1 MQTRTRNALL
11 ATALWSIGTASYA
24 QTASESPSV
33 DPSAPAAAAEADS
46 TDADSKDIV
55 VTAQKRAERV
65 QDVSAQV
72 NVLTA
77 ATINGLQI
85 RQTPDIVA
93 TIPNLTIART
103 DTYRNSTIV
112 LRSISQAN
120 NSDVPV
126 AVIVDGVPQIDPK
139 EFNTRLFDVA
149 QIEVL
154 KGPQGS
160 LYGRNAEAG
169 VILITTVAPTNEF
182 GGSGRLSYGKN
193 GQVDTSVGISG
204 AIVPDKVLF
213 RLSGNYFTSN
223 GLITNDF
230 RSDRPDYVDHD
241 WNVRGSLRILPTD
254 DITIDLIGRYGDFR
268 AGSTYFTPIFS
279 ANANDFQNP
288 REGFPNRAFGH
299 SLFLSGKFEAQL
311 GFATLT
317 AITGY
322 TKNKETQITDVD
334 FTNKVQNP
342 TVTQRGDYQ
351 PSDSHVFSQE
361 LRLTGSSTSRLR
373 WFVGADYLSASK
385 YVSTNIFTDRQNY
398 DVDPYG
404 PYLVSNIGRTTRS
417 DYGVSGQLDFDVFDG
432 FTLSGGLRYEDSKR
446 KQLNLVN
453 GVRRKVDF
461 DKLQPKVTATY
472 KFDRDLLVYGTYAV
486 GHRAGGFNQPNFQIP
501 IFADETLK
509 NFEVGLKS
517 QWLDR
522 RLTINAALF
531 SGNVTNYQYS
541 YIDSTTASSVTGT
554 IAGVRIR
561 GLEVEAR
568 ANPFAGLNLSG
579 SIGVS
584 DPKITKSV
592 FPQLVGNATPRA
604 RKFTWQ
610 AGFDY
615 TVPISDDVS
624 FVARANANG
633 FSRTYWF
640 IDNLDVQRP
649 RGFLDGNI
657 GVTTGDLTVT
667 LWGKNLTNTK
677 ANETFFPRQATGNPF
692 YLAYP
697 IKPVSYGVELAFK
710 F

>member
-1 MQTRTRNALL
+1 MLAGVICGV
-11 ATALWSIGTASYA
+11 ATAASA
-24 QTASESPSV
+24 QTPTV
-33 DPSAPAAAAEADS
+33 DPAPSRTDQASRAAPDS
-46 TDADSKDIV
+46 NDIV
-55 VTAQKRAERV
+55 VTAEKRPERV

-77 ATINGLQI
+77 AAIAGLQI
-85 RQTPDIVA
+85 RQAPDIVA

-169 VILITTVAPTNEF
+169 VILITTVAPTNHF
-182 GGSGRLSYGKN
+182 SGSGRISYGKN
-193 GQVDTSVGISG
+193 AQVDATLGISG

-213 RLSGNYFTSN
+213 RLSGNIFRSD

-241 WNVRGSLRILPTD
+241 WNVRGSLRILPADNVTV
-254 DITIDLIGRYGDFR
+254 DLIGRYGDFR

-279 ANANDFQNP
+279 ANANDFRNP

-299 SLFLSGKFEAQL
+299 SLFLSGRIEANL
-311 GFATLT
+311 GFATVT
-317 AITGY
+317 SITGY
-322 TKNKETQITDVD
+322 SKNNETQITDVD
-334 FTNKVQNP
+334 FTNNVQNP
-342 TVTQRGDYQ
+342 TVTQRGDFQ
-351 PSDSHVFSQE
+351 PSDSDVFSQE
-361 LRLTGSSTSRLR
+361 VRVTGSSAARLR

-385 YVSTNIFTDRQNY
+385 FVSTNIFTDRANY

-417 DYGVSGQLDFDVFDG
+417 DYGISGQVDVDLFDR

-446 KQLNLVN
+446 QQLNLVN
-453 GVRRKVDF
+453 GVRRQVSF

-472 KFDRDLLVYGTYAV
+472 KVNRDVLVYATYAV

-517 QWLDR
+517 QWFDR
-522 RLTINAALF
+522 KLTVNVALF

-541 YIDSTTASSVTGT
+541 YIDSNTASSVTGT
-554 IAGVRIR
+554 IDGVRVR

-568 ANPFAGLNLSG
+568 ANPVSGLNLFG

-592 FPQLVGNATPRA
+592 FPQLIGNATPRA

-615 TVPISDDVS
+615 TTPLKDDLSLV
-624 FVARANANG
+624 VRANANG
-633 FSRTYWF
+633 FSSTYWF
-640 IDNLDVQRP
+640 VDNLDIQRP
-649 RGFLDGNI
+649 RAFLDANVGI
-657 GVTTGDLTVT
+657 TTGNVTVT

-697 IKPVSYGVELAFK
+697 IKPVSYGVELAYK